1 MGDES
6 VKHIPIGTY
15 KLEDNLPA
23 LQDGQHITAWTVQR
37 YYVHISYGDFRPVDL
52 TVSSAPDY
60 AIVDENGCII
70 EFSALENY
78 AYKVVYTISDG
89 VNVASVTQW
98 LLPETGSRLEETH
111 SESFASGHYGA
122 EPGTSIE
129 IGSEHVATDKAI
141 VATGSGAVGFNFRPQ
156 ADLGDNLNALT
167 FWIMIESDSADTVHL
182 NLGKNGNEWGGKNVP
197 TGVWFRV
204 NLDLNTIL
212 KAWGVVDS
220 ENVFQELGIRV
231 TGEGNLTVY
240 LDLFSVHKNNS

>member
-1 MGDES
+1 M
-6 VKHIPIGTY
+6 
-15 KLEDNLPA
+15 
-23 LQDGQHITAWTVQR
+23 
-37 YYVHISYGDFRPVDL
+37 
-52 TVSSAPDY
+52 
-60 AIVDENGCII
+60 
-70 EFSALENY
+70 
-78 AYKVVYTISDG
+78 
-89 VNVASVTQW
+89 
-98 LLPETGSRLEETH
+98 H

-212 KAWGVVDS
+212 KVWRVVDS